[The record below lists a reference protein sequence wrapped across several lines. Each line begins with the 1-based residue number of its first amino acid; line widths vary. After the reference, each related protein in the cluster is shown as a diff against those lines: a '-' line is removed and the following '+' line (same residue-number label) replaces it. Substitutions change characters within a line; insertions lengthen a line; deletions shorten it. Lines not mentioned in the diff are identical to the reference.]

1 MGKEVALYAVSP
13 GATFQNGVR
22 GYTTTH
28 SVNRY
33 KVGIPDEDRM
43 CKEVLFEG
51 SMDECKL
58 FIQSRGYYCQLLERN
73 SI

>member
-28 SVNRY
+28 TSGRY
-33 KVGIPDEDRM
+33 KVGVPDENRM

-51 SMDECKL
+51 DMNECKL
-58 FIQSRGYYCQLLERN
+58 FIQSRGYSCQLFERN
-73 SI
+73 SQ